1 MAVQVRPVR
10 RRAVRSRAGAAL
22 VVVGAVL
29 AGCGGEVVE
38 APDPV
43 PRDASR
49 GPIVAPPAGGTA
61 RTDPLRARSPARP
74 VLTITVDQDS
84 AGAVS
89 YRAPRTVR
97 GGLVEIRLRNAGGGA
112 QKAQVWRI
120 DGNHTVKEALK
131 ARHPLP
137 DWLRY
142 AGGVGLTR
150 PGRTG
155 RTLQAL
161 PAGRY
166 YVGGTMEEPGS
177 VASFSVTEPGRAPS
191 PARAPAR
198 IEAIDFSFRASGLRA
213 GPNSVDFD
221 NTGREPHH
229 AFMTRMRDDAE
240 LADVRRFFTRR
251 VTTGPP
257 PVDTEV
263 TRETAVLEGGERQVT
278 QMHLAAGRYAVIC
291 FVRNRHGGP
300 LHLELGMIN
309 EVRVR

>member
-1 MAVQVRPVR
+1 M
-10 RRAVRSRAGAAL
+10 L
-22 VVVGAVL
+22 VVVGAAL
-29 AGCGGEVVE
+29 PGCGGEVME

-43 PRDASR
+43 PRDAPSA
-49 GPIVAPPAGGTA
+49 PVVAPPAGGTA

-74 VLTITVDQDS
+74 VLMLSVDQDS
-84 AGAVS
+84 AGEAS
-89 YRAPRTVR
+89 YRAPRSVR
-97 GGLVEIRLRNAGGGA
+97 GGLVEIRLRNVGAGT
-112 QKAQVWRI
+112 QKAQLWRI
-120 DGNHTVKEALK
+120 DGDHTVKEALK

-166 YVGGTMEEPGS
+166 YVAGTLDEPGS
-177 VASFSVTEPGRAPS
+177 VASFSVTAPGRPPP

-213 GPNSVDFD
+213 GANSVDFD

-229 AFMTRMRDDAE
+229 AFMARMRGGAE
-240 LADVRRFFTRR
+240 LADVRRFFTRP

-278 QMHLAAGRYAVIC
+278 QMQLAAGRYALVC
-291 FVRNRHGGP
+291 FVRNRRGGP
-300 LHLELGMIN
+300 THLELGMIN

>member
-1 MAVQVRPVR
+1 MR
-10 RRAVRSRAGAAL
+10 RRAGAAL
-22 VVVGAVL
+22 VAVGAVL
-29 AGCGGEVVE
+29 PGCGGEVME

-43 PRDASR
+43 PRNTAR
-49 GPIVAPPAGGTA
+49 GPAVAPPAGKTA
-61 RTDPLRARSPARP
+61 RTDPLRARSSARS
-74 VLTITVDQDS
+74 VLTVTVDQNS
-84 AGAVS
+84 AGAIS
-89 YRAPRTVR
+89 YRAPRSVR
-97 GGLVEIRLRNAGGGA
+97 GGLVEIRLRNVGAAA
-112 QKAQVWRI
+112 QKAQLWRI
-120 DGNHTVKEALK
+120 DGDHTVKEALK
-131 ARHPLP
+131 ASHPLP
-137 DWLRY
+137 DWLRT

-161 PAGRY
+161 PPGQY
-166 YVGGTMEEPGS
+166 YVGATLGEPGS
-177 VASFSVTEPGRAPS
+177 VASFSVTAPERAPS
-191 PARAPAR
+191 PPRAPAR

-240 LADVRRFFTRR
+240 LADVRRFLAQR
-251 VTTGPP
+251 VSTGPP

-291 FVRNRHGGP
+291 FVRNRRGGP
-300 LHLELGMIN
+300 THLELGMIN